1 MVCLSNSLVLVGI
14 LAPCL
19 AVATPEFDQE
29 AELRRSNCDNGCF
42 DDSFPGGSCTN
53 DPACMCTQ
61 NKYREAYFCCM
72 AKNCEAIVLT
82 RSVERQHDECQ
93 ARNLDFT
100 FDTEKVCGIKLA
112 ASTSTTSS
120 TEAAAPSTASEAS
133 SAVAAPITSDTETKT
148 TSDKNA
154 KDTAQASP
162 TESAAP
168 VTDNVPQL
176 KPALGGLVLFMA
188 SVFFLF

>member
-1 MVCLSNSLVLVGI
+1 MVRLSNSLILIGI
-14 LAPCL
+14 LASG
-19 AVATPEFDQE
+19 AVAAPEFDQE

-72 AKNCEAIVLT
+72 AKNCEAIVVT

-100 FDTEKVCGIKLA
+100 FDVEKVCGIKLA
-112 ASTSTTSS
+112 ATTSTTSS
-120 TEAAAPSTASEAS
+120 VETAATATNLGTS
-133 SAVAAPITSDTETKT
+133 SVVVTPTTSDAETKT
-148 TSDKNA
+148 MSDKNA

-168 VTDNVPQL
+168 VTDGVPQL
-176 KPALGGLVLFMA
+176 KPALGGLTLLMVSAFYL
-188 SVFFLF
+188 L